1 MASTKLI
8 KNVNLKV
15 VQWVLFIVITDI
27 VITDIVITDNIFTLG
42 LRVQFEINLTLC
54 IITNKHPPKKP
65 LQLM

>member
-15 VQWVLFIVITDI
+15 VQWVLF
-27 VITDIVITDNIFTLG
+27 IVITDNIFTLG